1 LTQYN
6 KKRVAMT
13 RRILIAA
20 AVLALAAAAC
30 GGSNEGGSEAETA
43 GTTMADVPTTAAAEP
58 APVPAQGVL
67 PQGPSALQTSTA
79 EEFPPSLVDPA
90 EIISGGPPPDGIPPL
105 DSPVFVD
112 VADSLAEFEPEEA
125 VVAIELNG
133 DARAYPVQIMIWHE
147 IVNDT
152 VGGVPVSVTYCPLC
166 NSAVSYRREIRG
178 VETTFGTSGRL
189 FSSALVMYDRATE
202 TLWTHFD
209 GKAVVGLLA
218 GEELEAIPSPLMS
231 WSDFAA
237 VYPTGKVL
245 DPTATGFNRDYGRN
259 PYAGYDNE
267 ESEPF
272 LFTGVVDPRAAA
284 KLRVVGIEI
293 EDEARAFALSA
304 LSDGLAKATNTS
316 VGDVDVAIF
325 WKAGQAT
332 ALDSSAVAD
341 GRDVGSV
348 SVFDPVVTGRTLT
361 FAAAGERFV
370 DEQTGTVWN
379 LAGEALEGELVG
391 TQLDRIVHLDTF
403 WFAWATYRP
412 GTELVEAGS

>member
-1 LTQYN
+1 MTS
-6 KKRVAMT
+6 RV
-13 RRILIAA
+13 LIAA
-20 AVLALAAAAC
+20 VGLALVAAAC
-30 GGSNEGGSEAETA
+30 GGAGESELDGSVPE
-43 GTTMADVPTTAAAEP
+43 TTMADLPTTTAPEP
-58 APVPAQGVL
+58 EPGPAQGVL

-79 EEFPPSLVDPA
+79 DEFPPSLVDPA

-105 DSPVFVD
+105 DAPVFVD
-112 VADSLAEFEPEEA
+112 VADALTDFEPEEA
-125 VVAIELNG
+125 VVALELDG
-133 DARAYPVQIMIWHE
+133 DARAYPVQVMIWHE

-152 VGGVPVSVTYCPLC
+152 VGDVPVSVTYCPLC
-166 NSAVSYRREIRG
+166 NSAVTYRREIRG

-189 FSSALVMYDRATE
+189 FASALVMYDRATE

-218 GEELEAIPSPLMS
+218 GEQLEAIPSPLMS

-237 VYPTGKVL
+237 AYPTGKVL

-267 ESEPF
+267 DSEPF
-272 LFTGVVDPRAAA
+272 LFTGMVDPRAAS

-293 EDEARAFALSA
+293 DDASRAFALSA
-304 LSDGLAKATNTS
+304 ISEGLAKATNTT
-316 VGDVDVAIF
+316 VGDAAVVIF

-348 SVFDPVVTGRTLT
+348 SVFSPDVAGRALT
-361 FAAAGERFV
+361 FAAEGDTFV
-370 DEQTGTVWN
+370 DQDTGSVWN
-379 LAGEALEGELVG
+379 VAGEALEGPLVG
-391 TQLDRIVHLDTF
+391 TRLDRIVHLDTF

-412 GTELVEAGS
+412 GTELVETAG